1 MDTQHLS
8 STALKTIPVSQYH
21 LMLVFLLLMGAAH
34 AQTMT
39 DSIAPKDTVHNAVL
53 LDVGKVQVVDS
64 GLSFRTDTVIANDSS
79 SSLVKVKKHSVK
91 RAVWF
96 SAVLPGLG
104 QAYNR
109 KYWKIPIIY
118 AGFAGLGYAIYYTA
132 TNYNEAR
139 TAYRAAVRQQ
149 PGSYNGYTDAATI
162 KAYRDYFQGYLNIA
176 SICTFI
182 WYGLN
187 LVDAAVDAHLFHY
200 NMDDKLSLD
209 IDPSFHI
216 HNDIG
221 LNQSCLG
228 LSFRITSL
236 GGKQGRR
243 GLY

>member
-1 MDTQHLS
+1 MVVNAQEKMDT
-8 STALKTIPVSQYH
+8 V
-21 LMLVFLLLMGAAH
+21 
-34 AQTMT
+34 AQS
-39 DSIAPKDTVHNAVL
+39 DSISKPVL
-53 LDVGKVQVVDS
+53 LDVGKGQVADS
-64 GLSFRTDTVIANDSS
+64 GLSFRADTILAKDSTS
-79 SSLVKVKKHSVK
+79 SVVKIKKHSVK

-132 TNYNEAR
+132 TNYNQAR
-139 TAYRAAVRQQ
+139 DAYRAIVRQQ
-149 PGSYNGYTDAATI
+149 PASYNGYTDESTV

-176 SICTFI
+176 SIVTVI

-200 NMDDKLSLD
+200 NMDDKLSLNV
-209 IDPSFHI
+209 DPSFHI
-216 HNDIG
+216 DNELG

-228 LSFRITSL
+228 LTFKVIPL
-236 GGKQGRR
+236 AGKQGRK
-243 GLY
+243 GL